1 MISIIVGTKGNGK
14 TKKLIS
20 LVDEAVKTS
29 LGNVVVVEKSPNLGA
44 NITTKA
50 RLVNTDEYK
59 IATVNGFYGFLAGI
73 CAGNYDVTH
82 IFIDATLK
90 VIGRDYLDLVYF
102 LKRVQGLSAE
112 SGADFI
118 FTISEDK
125 DKLPAEVFEICTL
138 ID

>member
-14 TKKLIS
+14 TKKLIN
-20 LVDEAVKTS
+20 LVDKAVETS
-29 LGNVVVVEKSPNLGA
+29 LGNVVVVEKAPNLGS

-50 RLVNTDEYK
+50 RLVNTDSYK
-59 IATVNGFYGFLAGI
+59 IGSVNGFYGFLAGI
-73 CAGNYDVTH
+73 CAGNYDVTD

-90 VIGRDYLDLVYF
+90 IIGRDYLDLIYF
-102 LKRVQGLSAE
+102 LKRVDGLSKE
-112 SGADFI
+112 SNANFV

-125 DKLPAEVFEICTL
+125 ENLPAEIFEICTL

>member
-29 LGNVVVVEKSPNLGA
+29 LGNVVVVEKEPNLGS

-102 LKRVQGLSAE
+102 LKRVDGLSKE
-112 SGADFI
+112 SNADFI

>member
-29 LGNVVVVEKSPNLGA
+29 LGNVVVVEKEANLGS
-44 NITTKA
+44 NITTRA
-50 RLVNTDEYK
+50 RLVNTDAYK

-73 CAGNYDVTH
+73 CAGNYDVTD

-90 VIGRDYLDLVYF
+90 IIGRDYLDLVYF
-102 LKRVQGLSAE
+102 LKRVQGLSEE
-112 SGADFI
+112 SGANFV

-125 DKLPAEVFEICTL
+125 DKLPAEVFEICSL

>member
-14 TKKLIS
+14 TKKLIN
-20 LVDEAVKTS
+20 LVDNAVATS
-29 LGNVVVVEKSPNLGA
+29 LGNVVVVEKEPNLGS
-44 NITTKA
+44 NITT
-50 RLVNTDEYK
+50 TD
-59 IATVNGFYGFLAGI
+59 
-73 CAGNYDVTH
+73 

-102 LKRVQGLSAE
+102 LKRVDGLSKE
-112 SGADFI
+112 SGANFV

-125 DKLPAEVFEICTL
+125 EKLPEEVFEICNL

>member
-20 LVDEAVKTS
+20 LVDEAVKSS
-29 LGNVVVVEKSPNLGA
+29 LGNVVVVEKAPNLGS

-50 RLVNTDEYK
+50 RLVNTDSYK
-59 IATVNGFYGFLAGI
+59 ISTVNGFYGFFAGI
-73 CAGNYDVTH
+73 CAGNYDVTD
-82 IFIDATLK
+82 IFVDATLK
-90 VIGRDYLDLVYF
+90 IIGRDYLDLVYF
-102 LKRVQGLSAE
+102 MKRIQGLSEE
-112 SGADFI
+112 SGANFV

-125 DKLPAEVFEICTL
+125 GKLPAELFELCQV